1 MQQTFRN
8 KAFTLMEILV
18 VIVILGAIA
27 GFAIPNFTRTIERSH
42 ENDAILQLEA
52 IHSANKIY
60 QARNNAYWP
69 PDTASYDITSINT
82 NLGLNI
88 IANDMTYTCLGTDG
102 STFFCKAVRNAPAAS
117 FTVSVTE
124 ADLSSSNPACTA
136 GACP

>member
-1 MQQTFRN
+1 
-8 KAFTLMEILV
+8 MEILV

-42 ENDAILQLEA
+42 ENDAILQLEG

-60 QARNNAYWP
+60 NARNNSYWP
-69 PDTASYDITSINT
+69 PDNAAYNLSSINT

-88 IANDMTYTCLGTDG
+88 IANDMTYTCTGTDG
-102 STFFCKAVRNAPAAS
+102 SVFTCTAVRNAPASS
-117 FTVSVTE
+117 FTVTVTE
-124 ADLSSSNPACTA
+124 ADLSSGNPSCTA